1 MKVFFFAL
9 PCITKKNLFPI
20 QKHTN
25 MCESIGVSKN
35 STKPLYNG
43 IVEL

>member
-1 MKVFFFAL
+1 MKVFFAL
-9 PCITKKNLFPI
+9 PCITNLFPI